1 MYDMEFVAEDMSDVR
16 NIIGTIPDGIML
28 VIVLAEEEDEE

>member
-16 NIIGTIPDGIML
+16 NIIGTIPDGIMV
-28 VIVLAEEEDEE
+28 VITLADEEENE